1 MADADEKSGNYLRP
15 GGDFAMAFLEAGGR
29 YVWWIGRCN
38 QLFRRRPRGS
48 PTELREPVSL
58 DDLPEDVL
66 LSASWYGARDKTR
79 CVYTFDSVPDRELW
93 SLEHYIGSPCLEYD
107 ASKKVHRLT
116 NPSETL
122 AALDAALL
130 HTAPAKP
137 TSKRTRG
144 EEAEALS
151 RKRQREAPAWDAT
164 VAKTGSSSDRAARA
178 AKTSAAAR
186 VNS

>member
-1 MADADEKSGNYLRP
+1 M
-15 GGDFAMAFLEAGGR
+15 
-29 YVWWIGRCN
+29 
-38 QLFRRRPRGS
+38 
-48 PTELREPVSL
+48 
-58 DDLPEDVL
+58 

-79 CVYTFDSVPDRELW
+79 CVYNFDSAPDRNVW

-107 ASKKVHRLT
+107 ANKKVHRLT

-130 HTAPAKP
+130 QTVPAKP

-144 EEAEALS
+144 EEAEARG
-151 RKRQREAPAWDAT
+151 RKRQREAPQWDPK
-164 VAKTGSSSDRAARA
+164 VAQTRSASDRVARA

-186 VNS
+186 CGS